1 MKKKLLEWKLLYSR
15 PTQTQTQ
22 SRTPILFYTDSQ
34 LLCEALSSCNPGTSS
49 IRPCISS
56 ISSSIF
62 LQWVPGYSNI
72 HPWQWPRRQSSERS
86 NRNRDRYNPPRTT
99 FMCVSYHQST
109 ADKKPQRWCT
119 NHSTPLRNSPITKC
133 PLSLDWPWNWS
144 YVSIM
149 SSSRALRQVM
159 KNFTKF
165 LQLSCSN
172 FKLKLYERL

>member
-1 MKKKLLEWKLLYSR
+1 MWGTLIIQPRNIIHTSMHIIHFIIHL
-15 PTQTQTQ
+15 PTMGTG
-22 SRTPILFYTDSQ
+22 ILQ
-34 LLCEALSSCNPGTSS
+34 
-49 IRPCISS
+49 
-56 ISSSIF
+56 
-62 LQWVPGYSNI
+62 

-149 SSSRALRQVM
+149 SSSRAYTTTLAFWMPSRGRWM
-159 KNFTKF
+159 ACHSTWRSDGACKED
-165 LQLSCSN
+165 LDWPW
-172 FKLKLYERL
+172 RLTSVTSS